1 MNNPLKSIPS
11 KPESGDWRE
20 SAVCASTDPD
30 IFYPGSGRPGRLQ
43 KSNPEVRLA
52 VALCETCPVIQECR
66 NYAITNGETYGV
78 WGGLSE
84 NELSAIARRH
94 RQRAA

>member
-11 KPESGDWRE
+11 KPESDAWQE
-20 SAVCASTDPD
+20 SAVCASIDPD
-30 IFYPGSGRPGRLQ
+30 VFYPDTRTRRTDRLNAATRQ
-43 KSNPEVRLA
+43 A
-52 VALCETCPVIQECR
+52 IALCETCPVIQECR
-66 NYAITNGETYGV
+66 NYAITHGETYGV

-84 NELSAIARRH
+84 NELSAIARRN